1 MAEAVFNDV
10 VRLVVATTA
19 RELEI
24 VLGYLPHGVRY
35 GIVRDLEE
43 FGEAHRFES
52 LRHCAYFLARHD
64 QGIQVWRWSY
74 VASPEEACRLRS
86 LVALLEV
93 PLDDRVAG
101 RIFEQATRR
110 SLSNPRPAGM
120 EYFAVGPSPSRREP
134 ASQSRPEF
142 PGAAELHGAA

>member
-1 MAEAVFNDV
+1 MTEVFNDV
-10 VRLVVATTA
+10 VRVVVATTA

-52 LRHCAYFLARHD
+52 LRGCAYFIARHE

-74 VASPEEACRLRS
+74 IASPAEACRLRAMVS
-86 LVALLEV
+86 LLDE
-93 PLDDRVAG
+93 PLDGRAAG

-110 SLSNPRPAGM
+110 SLFNPRPSGM
-120 EYFAVGPSPSRREP
+120 DYFAVGPGTYP
-134 ASQSRPEF
+134 ALMQR
-142 PGAAELHGAA
+142 AAS

>member
-1 MAEAVFNDV
+1 MDDAVFNDV

-35 GIVRDLEE
+35 GIVQDLEE

-52 LRHCAYFLARHD
+52 LRHCAYFLARHE

-74 VASPEEACRLRS
+74 VATPAEAYRLRS
-86 LVALLEV
+86 LVSLLDE
-93 PLDDRVAG
+93 PLDGRIAG
-101 RIFEQATRR
+101 RIFEQATHR
-110 SLSNPRPAGM
+110 SLSNPRPPGM
-120 EYFAVGPSPSRREP
+120 DYFAAG
-134 ASQSRPEF
+134 
-142 PGAAELHGAA
+142 PGAYPSLMQGAASG

>member
-19 RELEI
+19 KELEV

-52 LRHCAYFLARHD
+52 LRHCAYFLARHE
-64 QGIQVWRWSY
+64 QSIQIWRWSY
-74 VASPEEACRLRS
+74 VATPAEACRLRS
-86 LVALLEV
+86 LVSLLDE
-93 PLDDRVAG
+93 PLDGGIAG
-101 RIFEQATRR
+101 RIFEQATQR
-110 SLSNPRPAGM
+110 SIANPRPSGM
-120 EYFAVGPSPSRREP
+120 DYFAVSP
-134 ASQSRPEF
+134 ATF
-142 PGAAELHGAA
+142 PVLMQRTAN

>member
-1 MAEAVFNDV
+1 MAEVAFNDV

-19 RELEI
+19 RELET

-35 GIVRDLEE
+35 GIVQDLED

-64 QGIQVWRWSY
+64 QGIQVWRWNY

-86 LVALLEV
+86 LVASLEE
-93 PLDDRVAG
+93 PLDGRVAG
-101 RIFEQATRR
+101 RIFEQATHRR
-110 SLSNPRPAGM
+110 LSNPRPVGM
-120 EYFAVGPSPSRREP
+120 EYFAAGGGSYP
-134 ASQSRPEF
+134 ALMQHTA
-142 PGAAELHGAA
+142 G

>member
-1 MAEAVFNDV
+1 MGEAVFNEV

-52 LRHCAYFLARHD
+52 LRHCVYFLARHEE
-64 QGIQVWRWSY
+64 GIQVWRWNY
-74 VASPEEACRLRS
+74 VASPAEACRLRS
-86 LVALLEV
+86 LVSLLDK
-93 PLDDRVAG
+93 PLDGRVAG
-101 RIFEQATRR
+101 RLFEQATQR
-110 SLSNPRPAGM
+110 SLSNPRPVGM
-120 EYFAVGPSPSRREP
+120 EYFAVGQNSYP
-134 ASQSRPEF
+134 ALMQH
-142 PGAAELHGAA
+142 AAG